1 YPTTPSLIVHCPTM
15 EGVVTSAPYPPHHDA
30 HYPRSKALA
39 DRLVL
44 SANGPDLATV
54 ALRPH
59 LIWGPGDNH
68 LVPRILARA
77 RAGQLRRIGHRENK
91 VDSVYIDNAADA
103 HILAAD
109 RLAPGSPIAGK
120 AYFITNDEPLPLWD
134 LVNRI
139 LSAAGIAPVTRTLP
153 FGLAYSLGWLLEK
166 TYAALLIQAEP
177 PMTRFL
183 AS

>member
-77 RAGQLRRIGHRENK
+77 RAGRLKRLGRKSPLI
-91 VDSVYIDNAADA
+91 DSIYIDNAADA

-109 RLAPGSPIAGK
+109 RLRPGSALAGR
-120 AYFITNDEPLPLWD
+120 AYFVSQGQPLPLWE
-134 LVNRI
+134 LVN
-139 LSAAGIAPVTRTLP
+139 GI
-153 FGLAYSLGWLLEK
+153 
-166 TYAALLIQAEP
+166 
-177 PMTRFL
+177 
-183 AS
+183 